1 MSKFVRVKYNDRY
14 TKEEGNYLWLNLD
27 NIISLD
33 EDNRGL
39 CCIGRDA
46 FYVIDEESMPVL
58 LEALKGSAE

>member
-33 EDNRGL
+33 EDNRGC

-46 FYVIDEESMPVL
+46 FYVIDEESMPAL
-58 LEALKGSAE
+58 LEALKGGAE